1 VLSLT
6 ADARA
11 AAKILPLK
19 LVEMKPTGKAGD
31 IVTTHHVKYDEN
43 PAQVEYIEVTS
54 RARLQFPCT
63 TSSTLRELLRYR

>member
-19 LVEMKPTGKAGD
+19 LVEMKHTGKAGD

-43 PAQVEYIEVTS
+43 PAQVEYIEVTIEG
-54 RARLQFPCT
+54 AFTIPVHQVAHAA
-63 TSSTLRELLRYR
+63 